1 MSELR
6 RFDDRVWD
14 RFFEFVYHCELQQSR
29 EEVQNELRRLQ
40 IDVRPAINAVLQAVE
55 SMKARI
61 QLAAARHERASVGAR
76 IAKVIPSTPDA
87 MRDNL
92 RQLVAQRFGT
102 SETAAYWYK
111 LEKEASD
118 DDLKSLLDDFHLLGE
133 LSEGKGDETAAGE

>member
-14 RFFEFVYHCELQQSR
+14 RFFEFVYHCESQRSR
-29 EEVQNELRRLQ
+29 QEVQNELRRLQ
-40 IDVRPAINAVLQAVE
+40 IDVRPAINAVLQTID
-55 SMKARI
+55 SMKARN
-61 QLAAARHERASVGAR
+61 QLAAAKQQRASVGAR
-76 IAKVIPSTPDA
+76 IGRVIPSTPDA

-92 RQLVAQRFGT
+92 RHLVARRFGT

-133 LSEGKGDETAAGE
+133 LSEDKGDETTAGE